1 MKKVISSLL
10 LTILLPAHASNLMI
24 AAGAGYKRPVT
35 ELAHVYEQ
43 QTHQKMDL
51 IFGNM
56 AQVSMQAEQTDDI
69 SVIVGDKS
77 FLKSTAKLNF
87 SGFTKLGMGKLVL
100 AYRKGLKLSSP
111 SDLVNTEFTRIALP
125 DMKKAI
131 FGKAADEYMTNT
143 GMKQRLASKLMSVSS
158 VPQVSAYLISGEVDA
173 GFLNLTD
180 VLAIQNKIGG
190 YVLIDQKQY
199 QPIMIAAGV
208 IKTHAHDEQ
217 VKSFTAFLQSQT
229 ARQILEKNGL

>member
-1 MKKVISSLL
+1 
-10 LTILLPAHASNLMI
+10 
-24 AAGAGYKRPVT
+24 
-35 ELAHVYEQ
+35 
-43 QTHQKMDL
+43 
-51 IFGNM
+51 
-56 AQVSMQAEQTDDI
+56 
-69 SVIVGDKS
+69 
-77 FLKSTAKLNF
+77 
-87 SGFTKLGMGKLVL
+87 
-100 AYRKGLKLSSP
+100 
-111 SDLVNTEFTRIALP
+111 
-125 DMKKAI
+125 
-131 FGKAADEYMTNT
+131 
-143 GMKQRLASKLMSVSS
+143 MKQHLASKLMSVSS